1 MTEYEYYDF
10 LNGTG
15 SLVNELALG
24 FVTGLSAYIICV
36 YLVGRKLTVLQ
47 SVSLTFVYSG
57 YSLITIL
64 ALKEV
69 VARLYSVS
77 QEYPQFTGVT
87 LESTSLY
94 LNGIPSVLLMAWVL
108 SIIYMVSE
116 YRKEYVEESV

>member
-15 SLVNELALG
+15 SLANEFALG

-36 YLVGRKLTVLQ
+36 YLVGRKLALLQ
-47 SVSLTFVYSG
+47 SAGLTLVYSG
-57 YSLITIL
+57 YALITTL

-69 VARLYSVS
+69 VTRLHTVS
-77 QEYPQFTGVT
+77 QEYPQYTGVT

-94 LNGIPSVLLMAWVL
+94 TNAIPLVLVIAWLL
-108 SIIYMVSE
+108 SITYMISE
-116 YRKEYVEESV
+116 YKKDDDG

>member
-15 SLVNELALG
+15 SLANEFALG
-24 FVTGLSAYIICV
+24 FLTGLSAYIICV
-36 YLVGRKLTVLQ
+36 YLVGRKLTVVQ
-47 SVSLTFVYSG
+47 SVGLTLVYSG

-77 QEYPQFTGVT
+77 QQYPQFTGVT

-94 LNGIPSVLLMAWVL
+94 LNGIPSVLIIAWVL
-108 SIIYMVSE
+108 SIVYMISE
-116 YRKEYVEESV
+116 HRKGDVEESV

>member
-15 SLVNELALG
+15 SLANELALG

-36 YLVGRKLTVLQ
+36 YLVGRKLTILQ
-47 SVSLTFVYSG
+47 SIGLTFVYSG
-57 YSLITIL
+57 YSMITIL

-77 QEYPQFTGVT
+77 QEYPQYTGVT
-87 LESTSLY
+87 LESTSVY

-108 SIIYMVSE
+108 SIIYMISE
-116 YRKEYVEESV
+116 HRKGYVKEFV